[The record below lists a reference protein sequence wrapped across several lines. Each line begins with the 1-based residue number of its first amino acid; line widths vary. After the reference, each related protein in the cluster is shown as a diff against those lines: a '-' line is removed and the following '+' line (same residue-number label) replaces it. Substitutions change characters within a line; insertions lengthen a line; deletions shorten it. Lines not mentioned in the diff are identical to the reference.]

1 MKTHEVQQNSSLGHG
16 IKSAIIGGAVGYA
29 AKYALPLT
37 SQEMDSDYKRVV
49 HLIKK
54 NAVKAKQDF
63 FAEIKDLPTRSL
75 AHDTYIN
82 SAKKFAKHNICAYD
96 TALKKIRPK
105 KFAKHNICAYDT
117 ALKKIRPAAPFVIA
131 GAVTGLVS
139 SFVYNVFRT
148 DV

>member
-49 HLIKK
+49 HFIKK

-96 TALKKIRPK
+96 TALKKIRP
-105 KFAKHNICAYDT
+105 T
-117 ALKKIRPAAPFVIA
+117 APFVIA

-148 DV
+148 DIG

>member
-37 SQEMDSDYKRVV
+37 SQEMDADYKRVV

-54 NAVKAKQDF
+54 NAVKAKREF
-63 FAEIKDLPTRSL
+63 FTEIKELPTRSL

-82 SAKKFAKHNICAYD
+82 SA
-96 TALKKIRPK
+96 K

>member
-96 TALKKIRPK
+96 TALKKIRP
-105 KFAKHNICAYDT
+105 T
-117 ALKKIRPAAPFVIA
+117 APFVIA

>member
-54 NAVKAKQDF
+54 NAVKAKREF
-63 FAEIKDLPTRSL
+63 FTEIKELPTRSL

-96 TALKKIRPK
+96 TALKKIRP
-105 KFAKHNICAYDT
+105 T
-117 ALKKIRPAAPFVIA
+117 APFVIA

-148 DV
+148 DIG

>member
-37 SQEMDSDYKRVV
+37 SQEMDADYKRVV

-63 FAEIKDLPTRSL
+63 FAEIKDIPTRSL

-82 SAKKFAKHNICAYD
+82 YAKKFAKHNICAYD
-96 TALKKIRPK
+96 TALKKIRP
-105 KFAKHNICAYDT
+105 T
-117 ALKKIRPAAPFVIA
+117 APFVIA

>member
-37 SQEMDSDYKRVV
+37 SQEMDADYKRVV

-96 TALKKIRPK
+96 TALKKIRP
-105 KFAKHNICAYDT
+105 T
-117 ALKKIRPAAPFVIA
+117 APFVIA

-148 DV
+148 DIG

>member
-37 SQEMDSDYKRVV
+37 SQEMDSDYNRVV

-96 TALKKIRPK
+96 TALKKIRP
-105 KFAKHNICAYDT
+105 T
-117 ALKKIRPAAPFVIA
+117 APFVIA

>member
-37 SQEMDSDYKRVV
+37 SQEMDADYKRVV

-54 NAVKAKQDF
+54 NAVKAKREF
-63 FAEIKDLPTRSL
+63 FTEIKDLPTRSL

-96 TALKKIRPK
+96 TALKKIRP
-105 KFAKHNICAYDT
+105 T
-117 ALKKIRPAAPFVIA
+117 APFVIA

-148 DV
+148 DIG

>member
-96 TALKKIRPK
+96 TALKKIRP
-105 KFAKHNICAYDT
+105 T
-117 ALKKIRPAAPFVIA
+117 APFVIA

-148 DV
+148 DIG

>member
-54 NAVKAKQDF
+54 NAVKAKQGF

-96 TALKKIRPK
+96 TALKKIRP
-105 KFAKHNICAYDT
+105 T
-117 ALKKIRPAAPFVIA
+117 APFVIA

-148 DV
+148 DIG

>member
-1 MKTHEVQQNSSLGHG
+1 MSKKTSKFHC
-16 IKSAIIGGAVGYA
+16 KSEAQKKAIRKSY
-29 AKYALPLT
+29 
-37 SQEMDSDYKRVV
+37 
-49 HLIKK
+49 
-54 NAVKAKQDF
+54 AVKAKQDF

-96 TALKKIRPK
+96 TALKKIRP
-105 KFAKHNICAYDT
+105 T
-117 ALKKIRPAAPFVIA
+117 APFVIA

>member
-54 NAVKAKQDF
+54 NAVKAKQEF

-82 SAKKFAKHNICAYD
+82 SA
-96 TALKKIRPK
+96 K

>member
-1 MKTHEVQQNSSLGHG
+1 MKTQEIQQNNSSLGHG
-16 IKSAIIGGAVGYA
+16 LRSAVIGGIAGYA

-37 SQEMDSDYKRVV
+37 AQEMDSDYRHVV
-49 HLIKK
+49 NLIRK
-54 NAVKAKQDF
+54 NAVKAKQEF
-63 FAEIKDLPTRSL
+63 FNEIKDLPTRSL

-96 TALKKIRPK
+96 TALKKIRP
-105 KFAKHNICAYDT
+105 T
-117 ALKKIRPAAPFVIA
+117 APFVIA

>member
-54 NAVKAKQDF
+54 NAVKAKREF
-63 FAEIKDLPTRSL
+63 FTEIKELPTRSL

-82 SAKKFAKHNICAYD
+82 SA
-96 TALKKIRPK
+96 K

>member
-96 TALKKIRPK
+96 TALKKIRP
-105 KFAKHNICAYDT
+105 T
-117 ALKKIRPAAPFVIA
+117 APFVIA

-139 SFVYNVFRT
+139 SFVYNVFGT
-148 DV
+148 DIG

>member
-37 SQEMDSDYKRVV
+37 SQEMDADYKRVV

-54 NAVKAKQDF
+54 NAVKAKREF
-63 FAEIKDLPTRSL
+63 FTEIKDLPTRSW

-82 SAKKFAKHNICAYD
+82 SA
-96 TALKKIRPK
+96 K

>member
-54 NAVKAKQDF
+54 NAVKAKQGF

-96 TALKKIRPK
+96 TALKKIRP
-105 KFAKHNICAYDT
+105 T
-117 ALKKIRPAAPFVIA
+117 APFVIA

>member
-37 SQEMDSDYKRVV
+37 SQEMDADYKRVV

-54 NAVKAKQDF
+54 NAVKAKREF
-63 FAEIKDLPTRSL
+63 FTEIKDLPTRSL

-82 SAKKFAKHNICAYD
+82 SA
-96 TALKKIRPK
+96 K